1 MAEWHIEEGLFERF
15 LRTEVSREE
24 GREIVKHLL
33 SGCPQCSQRAYR
45 LSSELG
51 LWRNSQDAG
60 QRGWEHAYEEVFRQA
75 LAFASEQE
83 QRLAVEKL
91 RGWAQWAQLEP
102 MPPQLRFAMV
112 EADKSFHSWGL
123 YDRLL
128 EASRW
133 YIRTDPAEAVDIVRL
148 AIVVAERLDPEV
160 MGQER
165 LADLQANAWAAL
177 GNTRR
182 LASDFEGSR
191 RAFNE
196 AWRILASGTGDP
208 AEEGNILSLE
218 ASYMKDIGEFET
230 AEAALE
236 EALQHFQKAGDGHQQ
251 GRVMLKMGEAI
262 GHIDPTRGLAHIK
275 KALTLL
281 DPKREPRLALCA
293 EHDLAWYLNDS
304 GQVEEALAVLDRA
317 RPLYHQFPDKW
328 TQLRLH
334 WLEGRIAYRIGEYAQ
349 AESIF
354 RQIWEEFR
362 VRNLNLELVLVSIDL
377 AQALSGKGELTQA
390 AQLAAECYSIMHKWS
405 LHKDALAAW
414 IVFQD
419 ALEEGVLRSNV
430 FREMEQYFRR
440 HWFMPAK
447 LVGPGF

>member
-1 MAEWHIEEGLFERF
+1 MAEWHIGEELFGRF
-15 LRTEVSREE
+15 FRTEVSREE
-24 GREIVKHLL
+24 GRQVVQHLL
-33 SGCPQCSQRAYR
+33 SGCPQCSELAYR
-45 LSSELG
+45 ITADLG
-51 LWRNSQDAG
+51 LFEGAKVESRA
-60 QRGWEHAYEEVFRQA
+60 GWEEAYEEVFRRA

-102 MPPQLRFAMV
+102 MSPQHRFVMV
-112 EADKSFHSWGL
+112 DTDESFHTWGL

-133 YIRTDPAEAVDIVRL
+133 YIRTDPSEAVDIVRL
-148 AIVVAERLDPEV
+148 ALVVAEHLDP
-160 MGQER
+160 QEIGERR
-165 LADLQANAWAAL
+165 LADLQASAWAAL
-177 GNTRR
+177 GNARR

-191 RAFNE
+191 RAFND
-196 AWRILASGTGDP
+196 AWRILEKGTGDP
-208 AEEGNILSLE
+208 AEEGYILSLE
-218 ASYMKDIGEFET
+218 ASYLKDIGEFET
-230 AEAALE
+230 AESVLE
-236 EALQHFQKAGDGHQQ
+236 EALERYQSAGDTNQQ
-251 GRVMLKMGEAI
+251 GRIFLQMGEVI
-262 GHIDPTRGLAHIK
+262 GHVDPERGLAHIK
-275 KALTLL
+275 KALTFL
-281 DPKREPRLALCA
+281 DAKKEPRLALCA

-304 GQVEEALAVLDRA
+304 GQSQEALAVLDRA

-354 RQIWEEFR
+354 GLVWEELR
-362 VRNLNLELVLVSIDL
+362 VRNLNHELVLVSIDL
-377 AQALSGKGELTQA
+377 AQALTKKGELARA
-390 AQLAAECYSIMHKWS
+390 AELAAECYSIMSKWE

-419 ALEEGVLRSNV
+419 ALTEGAVRGDL
-430 FREMEQYFRR
+430 FREIDRYFRR

-447 LVGPGF
+447 FASGS